1 MRETKTIVR
10 RANGGYVKSWQ
21 YSQGYFDVIETT
33 DILEAALVTE
43 RNFKTFFQPEGDT
56 LIPITIIIDTGEEQ
70 PLRMYCCQPQ
80 VVESRVGGNTSH
92 QVPTFYLHPNQ
103 LGIISLAAA
112 EIIVRDIC
120 NPTKDKNITVHPNVT
135 AVTL

>member
-1 MRETKTIVR
+1 MKNLLDQARTAVSR
-10 RANGGYVKSWQ
+10 MN
-21 YSQGYFDVIETT
+21 
-33 DILEAALVTE
+33 E
-43 RNFKTFFQPEGDT
+43 RNDPLADT
-56 LIPITIIIDTGEEQ
+56 PNDQ
-70 PLRMYCCQPQ
+70 KLRMYCCQPT
-80 VVESRVGGNTSH
+80 VVNSSRATCTINPETTTI

-103 LGIISLAAA
+103 LGILNLATA

>member
-1 MRETKTIVR
+1 MKNLLDKARSAVSR
-10 RANGGYVKSWQ
+10 MN
-21 YSQGYFDVIETT
+21 
-33 DILEAALVTE
+33 E
-43 RNFKTFFQPEGDT
+43 RNDPLADT
-56 LIPITIIIDTGEEQ
+56 PNDQ
-70 PLRMYCCQPQ
+70 KLRMYCCQPQ
-80 VVESRVGGNTSH
+80 VVESRAGGNTSH

-103 LGIISLAAA
+103 LGILSLAAA